1 MNCQHVYC
9 GDTNYSYG
17 DPLQAKWIVRHS
29 GYAIP
34 VCDPHYG
41 VLRSELIGANI
52 NYTFNIV
59 EGA

>member
-1 MNCQHVYC
+1 MNCQHMYC
-9 GDTNYSYG
+9 GNTNYSYG
-17 DPLQAKWIVRHS
+17 DPLKAKWIVRHS

-59 EGA
+59 EG